1 MKLLGEPI
9 FAKDAEGKLLSR
21 IGTLFLKTPGL
32 VTRKG
37 VHAMQRMM
45 WIDEINLTRK
55 SEGLASLTPAE
66 EEEELALSVDL
77 IFTEDAVLI
86 RPDPDRVD
94 LAFQADEA
102 LQAFVSKRK
111 IRFLNTHSAKIRNA
125 LRARGEN
132 WRMSRSPISP
142 EDMARLV
149 ERSKVAILGEPI
161 YYYNSATGTRYIT
174 VGASALLTPLEDD
187 RLKANIKEL
196 QTMLS
201 RRNRMGYPELDIFP
215 VTTPIEI
222 KQYIKA
228 LDPENMSADELKAE
242 IRRIDMEWRASL
254 PAELRD
260 ETIENVE
267 WRNAMCHVLTQGPN
281 ETLVKDGDLIQGISP
296 EFYRQIEWLPGAN
309 VEDGEIIFDPLW
321 EEFDRTHD
329 PELAQIC
336 DPRAR
341 NIILNLSRVFSE
353 IDYVNVGR
361 IVTSLARD
369 PIVGSRRGHVYIMQC
384 KEVGL
389 PAAHIY
395 MFRFQKWGI
404 AEHLDE
410 GKDLLH
416 AMLEANDYSD
426 YILDRR
432 LMCRQLGMKLPTH
445 VGFGQFTEPYS
456 GKNQYRGTLVRTAY
470 FARSYIPGTASDKIP
485 LSKYRNPVF
494 ALRFARLMGEAA
506 AVDMIVGR
514 RSTETGESLFD
525 RNYEVLQFDSSG
537 IPSRLVVTEHTGS
550 FVDYQKPFE
559 ESLEPYAD
567 VVRRRIPF
575 VSDKA
580 AFAAAYVAQ
589 FEKTLALVQ
598 AKYRSRRR
606 AFDCLFVNRPF
617 DVAGSGAYRW
627 AKILERLDGCD
638 SANVAKRL
646 AEAIEF

>member
-1 MKLLGEPI
+1 MKILGEPI
-9 FAKDAEGKLLSR
+9 FARDTEGKLLSR
-21 IGTLFLKTPGL
+21 IGTLFLKTSGL
-32 VTRKG
+32 VTRNG

-45 WIDEINLTRK
+45 WLDELNSKRK
-55 SEGLASLTPAE
+55 ADGLEPLSRAE
-66 EEEELALSVDL
+66 EEDELSLSVDL
-77 IFTEDAVLI
+77 IFTDDMVLI

-94 LAFQADEA
+94 LAFQADEI
-102 LQAFVSKRK
+102 LQTIVSKRK
-111 IRFLNTHSAKIRNA
+111 IRFLNTHSAKVRNA

-142 EDMARLV
+142 EDMVKLV
-149 ERSKVAILGEPI
+149 ERSKVAIHGESI
-161 YYYNSATGTRYIT
+161 YYYNSATGTRYLT
-174 VGASALLTPLEDD
+174 VGASNLLIPLTGDE
-187 RLKANIKEL
+187 LKANIKEL

-201 RRNRMGYPELDIFP
+201 RRNRIGYPELDLFP

-222 KQYIKA
+222 KQSIKS
-228 LDPENMSADELKAE
+228 LDTETMSVDELKAE
-242 IRRIDMEWRASL
+242 IRKIDIQWRMSL
-254 PAELRD
+254 PVELRE
-260 ETIENVE
+260 ETVENVE
-267 WRNAMCHVLTQGPN
+267 WRNAMCQVLTHEPN
-281 ETLVKDGDLIQGISP
+281 DTLVKDGDLIQGISP
-296 EFYRQIEWLPGAN
+296 EFYRQIEWLPGAR
-309 VEDGEIIFDPLW
+309 VENGEIIFDPLW

-361 IVTSLARD
+361 IVSSLARD
-369 PIVGSRRGHVYIMQC
+369 PIAGSRRGNVYIMQC

-389 PAAHIY
+389 PIAHIY

-445 VGFGQFTEPYS
+445 VGFGQFTEPYH
-456 GKNQYRGTLVRTAY
+456 GNNQYRGTLVRTAY
-470 FARSYIPGTASDKIP
+470 FARSYILGTASDKIP
-485 LSKYRNPVF
+485 ASKYRNPIF
-494 ALRFARLMGEAA
+494 ALKFAQLMGEAA

-514 RSTETGESLFD
+514 RSTETNENLFD
-525 RNYEVLQFDSSG
+525 KNYEVIQFDSNG
-537 IPSRLVVTEHTGS
+537 IPARLVVTEHTGS
-550 FVDYQKPFE
+550 FVDYLHPLE
-559 ESLEPYAD
+559 ESIEPYAN
-567 VVRRRIPF
+567 VIRRRLSLVTDP
-575 VSDKA
+575 A
-580 AFAAAYVAQ
+580 AFKSAYVAQ
-589 FEKTLALVQ
+589 FEATLASVQ
-598 AKYRSRRR
+598 SKYRSQRR

-627 AKILERLDGCD
+627 AKVLERLDKCD
-638 SANVAKRL
+638 PAKVAKSL
-646 AEAIEF
+646 ADAIVL